1 MDVATIVGLATAALL
16 VLSAFFAMFSKSRTD
31 TGRGPVPS
39 HDLGSS
45 AGEAATAEVG
55 DALGRKAR
63 RDTLGAKALAPPTAS
78 VGQTF
83 RIWAVLGPPRQIES
97 LSRQREKQTGG
108 KASSTQKLAEK
119 VRRGARLDVVLT
131 GAALAEAQVVSLR
144 WQGRPTEASFQVR
157 IPPTFDETQAL
168 FDVSFFVDRICI
180 GVIPVTV
187 RLEANDPAAS
197 AETRLSLPR
206 RVFISY
212 SSHDRDIA
220 LTIARA
226 YERIGVEP
234 FLDVLKIRGG
244 DLWEERL
251 AAEIDRSDAIYLLW
265 SEHAADSEYVRWEV
279 KRALDRRMSDPA
291 RRPSI
296 FTHIVGDP
304 PPAQWPPELGRLQ
317 FNDPLLALWNQNLRK
332 AQGRDDAGPA
342 AQAG

>member
-1 MDVATIVGLATAALL
+1 MDPIITGVAAFAALALL
-16 VLSAFFAMFSKSRTD
+16 VLVGLVVMKRRRVASDAAIY
-31 TGRGPVPS
+31 S

-45 AGEAATAEVG
+45 AGGISTADVG

-63 RDTLGAKALAPPTAS
+63 RDTLAARALAPPTAS

-83 RIWAVLGPPRQIES
+83 RIWAVIGPPRQIES
-97 LSRQREKQTGG
+97 VSRQRAKQTGG
-108 KASSTQKLAEK
+108 KASSTQKLTEK

-131 GAALAEAQVVSLR
+131 GTTLAEAQVVSVR

-157 IPPTFDETQAL
+157 IPSSFDETRAL

-187 RLEANDPAAS
+187 RLEASGAAAS
-197 AETRLSLPR
+197 AEASLSVPR

-244 DLWEERL
+244 DLWKERL

-265 SEHAADSEYVRWEV
+265 SQHAADSEYVRWEV
-279 KRALDRRMSDPA
+279 KRALDRRLSDPA

-304 PPAQWPPELGRLQ
+304 PPAQWPPELGSLQ

-332 AQGRDDAGPA
+332 AQGRGDAGPA
-342 AQAG
+342 TQAG